1 MKKIIFVLMMV
12 SLNIF
17 GYHYV
22 HEARV
27 RIGTDN
33 PTLKSYNC
41 VSKKGQYQWT
51 IDGIMVKRMFCNLD
65 TKSHKKYDFLN
76 LVLGMQRKGT
86 SIFIPYSNI
95 ETNNVRDNSKDIGI
109 NFKL

>member
-1 MKKIIFVLMMV
+1 MKRIIFILMMV

-22 HEARV
+22 HEARI

-33 PTLKSYNC
+33 PTLKNYNC
-41 VSKKGQYQWT
+41 ISRKGQYQWT
-51 IDGIMVKRMFCNLD
+51 IDGIMVKKMSCNLNMNG
-65 TKSHKKYDFLN
+65 KKYDFLN
-76 LVLGMQRKGT
+76 LILGMQRKG
-86 SIFIPYSNI
+86 IPVFIPYSNI
-95 ETNNVRDNSKDIGI
+95 ETNNVRDNGKDIGI

>member
-1 MKKIIFVLMMV
+1 MKRIILILIMV

-22 HEARV
+22 HEARI

-51 IDGIMVKRMFCNLD
+51 IDGIMVKKMSCDLNV
-65 TKSHKKYDFLN
+65 KGKKYNFLN
-76 LVLGMQRKGT
+76 LVLGIQRKGT

-95 ETNNVRDNSKDIGI
+95 ETNNVRDNGKDIGI